1 MPAPTLP
8 ASPATP
14 STHRRTVRVTV
25 ALLFAAWLVD
35 YADRLVINLVLPS
48 LGAEFDLDRTQQGLV
63 VSAFFLAYALCQIPG
78 GLLADRFG
86 GRRVTL
92 WALLTWSVFTALTG
106 FAWSFAV
113 LLALRFAFGAA
124 EGIFPPAAM
133 KVLVERTRPEE
144 RMSANGTVMSSNAL
158 AAVITPL
165 AVAPLVAAFGWR
177 SAFWSTAALG
187 VLALVAVRLW
197 LPAPLPR
204 TNGATDEESEAG
216 VAGVPGADAGAG
228 EDAGAAE
235 TARPALGAVLRKG
248 VLWRFALMMFG
259 YNTIVWGLNTWVP
272 SYLSEE
278 HGVSLTSAGALIAV
292 PALGA
297 ALATVIG
304 GRISDRLGGHHRTV
318 IVPGMAVAAVAL
330 LLMANAPSVAGFVV
344 FGTVAVFAAS
354 LAYMPIFAVP
364 LAGLAPAYVGV
375 GSAVVIFGGQV
386 AGMVAPPVMG
396 ALADA
401 FSFRVAFGFLV
412 LGALIAAVMACLTPQ
427 DAAAF
432 RAAADGPSTA
442 PSAPPSPSTAK
453 DSA

>member
-8 ASPATP
+8 APPAAP
-14 STHRRTVRVTV
+14 SAHRRTVRVTV
-25 ALLFAAWLVD
+25 VLLFAAWLVD

-48 LGAEFDLDRTQQGLV
+48 LGAEFDLDRTRQGLV

-165 AVAPLVAAFGWR
+165 AVAPLVAVFGWR

-197 LPAPLPR
+197 LPAPLSR
-204 TNGATDEESEAG
+204 TECT
-216 VAGVPGADAGAG
+216 
-228 EDAGAAE
+228 EDAGTVA
-235 TARPALGAVLRKG
+235 ARPALAAVLRKG

-278 HGVSLTSAGALIAV
+278 HGIPLSSAGALIAV

-297 ALATVIG
+297 ALATVLG
-304 GRISDRLGGHHRTV
+304 GRISDRLGGHHRRI

-375 GSAVVIFGGQV
+375 GSAVVILGGQV

-401 FSFRVAFGFLV
+401 FSFQVAFGFLV

-432 RAAADGPSTA
+432 RAAADA
-442 PSAPPSPSTAK
+442 PSAAAPSDTDPSPNTAK
-453 DSA
+453 DPV

>member
-8 ASPATP
+8 ASSAAPPA
-14 STHRRTVRVTV
+14 HRRTVRITV

-48 LGAEFDLDRTQQGLV
+48 IGVEFDLDRTQQGLV

-78 GLLADRFG
+78 GMLADRFG

-92 WALLTWSVFTALTG
+92 WALLAWSVFTALTG

-113 LLALRFAFGAA
+113 LLALRFAFGVA
-124 EGIFPPAAM
+124 EGVFPPAAM

-144 RMSANGTVMSSNAL
+144 RMGANGTVMSSNAI

-165 AVAPLVAAFGWR
+165 AVAPLVAVFGWR

-187 VLALVAVRLW
+187 LLALVAVRLW

-204 TNGATDEESEAG
+204 R
-216 VAGVPGADAGAG
+216 ADAPAEG
-228 EDAGAAE
+228 EGAASPPLRE
-235 TARPALGAVLRKG
+235 VLRKG
-248 VLWRFALMMFG
+248 VLWRFSLMMFG
-259 YNTIVWGLNTWVP
+259 YSTIIWGLNTWVP

-278 HGVSLTSAGALIAV
+278 HGVSLTAAGALLAV

-297 ALATVIG
+297 AAATVLG
-304 GRISDRLGGHHRTV
+304 GRLSDRLGGHHRKV
-318 IVPGMAVAAVAL
+318 IVPGMGVSAGAL
-330 LLMANAPSVAGFVV
+330 LLMANTPSLAGFVV
-344 FGTVAVFAAS
+344 FGTLAVFAAS

-364 LAGLAPAYVGV
+364 MSGLAPEYVGV
-375 GSAVVIFGGQV
+375 GGAVIIVGGQV
-386 AGMVAPPVMG
+386 AGIVAPPVMG

-412 LGALIAAVMACLTPQ
+412 LGAVIAAVMSCLTPQ
-427 DAAAF
+427 DATAF
-432 RAAADGPSTA
+432 RAAADRA
-442 PSAPPSPSTAK
+442 PRSPSPAK
-453 DSA
+453 ESA

>member
-8 ASPATP
+8 APPAASPA
-14 STHRRTVRVTV
+14 HRGAVRLTVV
-25 ALLFAAWLVD
+25 LLFAAWLVD

-48 LGAEFDLDRTQQGLV
+48 IGAEFDLDRASQGLV

-78 GLLADRFG
+78 GMLADRFG

-92 WALLTWSVFTALTG
+92 WALLSWSVFTALTG

-113 LLALRFAFGAA
+113 LLALRFAFGIA
-124 EGIFPPAAM
+124 EGVFPPASM

-144 RMSANGTVMSSNAL
+144 RMSANGTIMSSNAL

-165 AVAPLVAAFGWR
+165 AVAPLIAAFGWR

-187 VLALVAVRLW
+187 ILALVAVRLW

-204 TNGATDEESEAG
+204 TEGGTG
-216 VAGVPGADAGAG
+216 V
-228 EDAGAAE
+228 EGAAGGDPA
-235 TARPALGAVLRKG
+235 ARPALREVLRKG

-272 SYLSEE
+272 SYLAEE
-278 HGVSLTSAGALIAV
+278 HGVSLTSAGVLLAV

-297 ALATVIG
+297 AVATVLG
-304 GRISDRLGGHHRTV
+304 GRLSDRLGGHHRRI
-318 IVPGMAVAAVAL
+318 IVPGMGVAAVAL
-330 LLMANAPSVAGFVV
+330 LLMANTPSLTGFVV

-364 LAGLAPAYVGV
+364 LAGLTPAYVGV
-375 GSAVVIFGGQV
+375 GSAVIILGGQV

-401 FSFRVAFGFLV
+401 FSFQVAFGFLV
-412 LGALIAAVMACLTPQ
+412 LGAAVAAVMACLTPQ
-427 DAAAF
+427 DAEAF
-432 RAAADGPSTA
+432 RAAADRTPRH
-442 PSAPPSPSTAK
+442 PSPAK
-453 DSA
+453 ESA

>member
-8 ASPATP
+8 APPAAP
-14 STHRRTVRVTV
+14 SAHRRTVRVTV
-25 ALLFAAWLVD
+25 VLLFAAWLVD
-35 YADRLVINLVLPS
+35 YADRLVINLVLPF
-48 LGAEFDLDRTQQGLV
+48 LGTEFDLDRTQQGLV

-165 AVAPLVAAFGWR
+165 AVAPLVAVFGWR

-197 LPAPLPR
+197 LPAPLPG
-204 TNGATDEESEAG
+204 TETA
-216 VAGVPGADAGAG
+216 
-228 EDAGAAE
+228 EDTGGG
-235 TARPALGAVLRKG
+235 TARPALRAVLRKG

-297 ALATVIG
+297 ALATVLG
-304 GRISDRLGGHHRTV
+304 GRLVDRLGGHHRRI
-318 IVPGMAVAAVAL
+318 IVPGMTVAAGAL
-330 LLMANAPSVAGFVV
+330 LLMANAPSLLGFVV

-364 LAGLAPAYVGV
+364 LAGLSPASVGV

-401 FSFRVAFGFLV
+401 FSFQVAFGFLV

-432 RAAADGPSTA
+432 RAAADEPTTHPSL
-442 PSAPPSPSTAK
+442 STAK

>member
-1 MPAPTLP
+1 MPAPSLP
-8 ASPATP
+8 ASPAAP
-14 STHRRTVRVTV
+14 PAHRRTVRLTV
-25 ALLFAAWLVD
+25 VLLFAAWLVD

-48 LGAEFDLDRTQQGLV
+48 IGAEFDIDRTRQGLV

-92 WALLTWSVFTALTG
+92 WALLSWSVFTALTG

-124 EGIFPPAAM
+124 EGVFPPASM
-133 KVLVERTRPEE
+133 KVLVERTPSEE
-144 RMSANGTVMSSNAL
+144 RSSANGTVMSSNAL

-165 AVAPLVAAFGWR
+165 VVAPLVAAFGWR

-204 TNGATDEESEAG
+204 A
-216 VAGVPGADAGAG
+216 
-228 EDAGAAE
+228 EDAGAP
-235 TARPALGAVLRKG
+235 RPALRAVLRKG

-278 HGVSLTSAGALIAV
+278 HGVSLTEAGALVAV

-297 ALATVIG
+297 ALATVLG
-304 GRISDRLGGHHRTV
+304 GRLSDRLGGRHRLI

-330 LLMANAPSVAGFVV
+330 LLMANTPSLTGFVV
-344 FGTVAVFAAS
+344 LGTVAVFAAS

-364 LAGLAPAYVGV
+364 LAGLTPEYVGV
-375 GSAVVIFGGQV
+375 GSAVIILGGQV

-401 FSFRVAFGFLV
+401 FSFHVAFGFLV
-412 LGALIAAVMACLTPQ
+412 LGAVIAAVMACLTPQ
-427 DAAAF
+427 DADAF
-432 RAAADGPSTA
+432 RTVADRAPRPSR
-442 PSAPPSPSTAK
+442 TAK
-453 DSA
+453 EPAA

>member
-8 ASPATP
+8 APPAAP
-14 STHRRTVRVTV
+14 SAHRRAVRLTVV
-25 ALLFAAWLVD
+25 LLFAAWLVD

-48 LGAEFDLDRTQQGLV
+48 IGAEFDLDRASQGLV

-78 GLLADRFG
+78 GMLADRFG

-92 WALLTWSVFTALTG
+92 WALLSWSVFTALTG

-113 LLALRFAFGAA
+113 LLALRFAFGLA
-124 EGIFPPAAM
+124 EGVFPPASM

-144 RMSANGTVMSSNAL
+144 RMSANGTIMSSNAL
-158 AAVITPL
+158 AAVVTPL
-165 AVAPLVAAFGWR
+165 AVAPLIAAFGWR

-187 VLALVAVRLW
+187 ILVLVAVRLR
-197 LPAPLPR
+197 LPAPLPP
-204 TNGATDEESEAG
+204 TE
-216 VAGVPGADAGAG
+216 
-228 EDAGAAE
+228 GAA
-235 TARPALGAVLRKG
+235 ADGPAAPRPALRVVLRKG

-272 SYLSEE
+272 SYLAEE
-278 HGVSLTSAGALIAV
+278 HGVSLASAGALLAV

-297 ALATVIG
+297 AVATVLG
-304 GRISDRLGGHHRTV
+304 GRLSDRLGGHHRRI
-318 IVPGMAVAAVAL
+318 IVPGMGVAAVAL
-330 LLMANAPSVAGFVV
+330 LLMANTPSLAGFVV

-364 LAGLAPAYVGV
+364 LAGLTPAYVGV
-375 GSAVVIFGGQV
+375 GSAVIILGGQV

-401 FSFRVAFGFLV
+401 FSFQVAFGFLV
-412 LGALIAAVMACLTPQ
+412 LGAAVAAVMACLTPQ
-427 DAAAF
+427 DAEAF
-432 RAAADGPSTA
+432 RAAADRTPRH
-442 PSAPPSPSTAK
+442 PSPAK
-453 DSA
+453 ESA

>member
-8 ASPATP
+8 ASPAAP
-14 STHRRTVRVTV
+14 SAHRRTVRVTV
-25 ALLFAAWLVD
+25 VLLFAAWLVD

-106 FAWSFAV
+106 LAWSFAV

-165 AVAPLVAAFGWR
+165 AVAPLVAVFGWR

-187 VLALVAVRLW
+187 ILALVAVRLW

-204 TNGATDEESEAG
+204 TDSA
-216 VAGVPGADAGAG
+216 
-228 EDAGAAE
+228 EDAGGDAGGE
-235 TARPALGAVLRKG
+235 TARPALRAILRKG

-297 ALATVIG
+297 ALATVLG
-304 GRISDRLGGHHRTV
+304 GRLADRLGGHHRRI
-318 IVPGMAVAAVAL
+318 IVPGMTVAAVAL
-330 LLMANAPSVAGFVV
+330 LLMANAPSVLGFVV

-364 LAGLAPAYVGV
+364 LAGLSPASVGV

-386 AGMVAPPVMG
+386 AGMIAPPVMG

-401 FSFRVAFGFLV
+401 FSFQVAFGFLV

-432 RAAADGPSTA
+432 RAAADE
-442 PSAPPSPSTAK
+442 PPSYPTLRTAK

>member
-1 MPAPTLP
+1 MPAPPLP
-8 ASPATP
+8 PSPAAP
-14 STHRRTVRVTV
+14 PARRGTVRLTV

-48 LGAEFDLDRTQQGLV
+48 LGAEFDLDRTRQGLV

-92 WALLTWSVFTALTG
+92 WALLSWSVFTALTG

-124 EGIFPPAAM
+124 EGVFPPASM
-133 KVLVERTRPEE
+133 KVLVERTTPEE
-144 RMSANGTVMSSNAL
+144 RGSANGTVMSSNAL
-158 AAVITPL
+158 AAVVTPL

-187 VLALVAVRLW
+187 VLVLVAVRLR

-204 TNGATDEESEAG
+204 TE
-216 VAGVPGADAGAG
+216 GAG
-228 EDAGAAE
+228 
-235 TARPALGAVLRKG
+235 TPRPALRAILRKG

-278 HGVSLTSAGALIAV
+278 HGVSLTEAGALVAV

-297 ALATVIG
+297 AVATVLG
-304 GRISDRLGGHHRTV
+304 GRLSDRLGGRHRLIV
-318 IVPGMAVAAVAL
+318 VPGMTVAAVAL
-330 LLMANAPSVAGFVV
+330 LLMANAPSLTGFVV
-344 FGTVAVFAAS
+344 LGTVAVFAAS

-364 LAGLAPAYVGV
+364 LAGLAPGYVGV
-375 GSAVVIFGGQV
+375 GSAVVILGGQV

-401 FSFRVAFGFLV
+401 FSFHVAFGFLV
-412 LGALIAAVMACLTPQ
+412 LGAVIAAVMACLTPQ
-427 DAAAF
+427 DADAF
-432 RAAADGPSTA
+432 RAAADRAPRPSRTTKESLA
-442 PSAPPSPSTAK
+442 
-453 DSA
+453 

>member
-1 MPAPTLP
+1 MPAPTHP
-8 ASPATP
+8 ASPAAP
-14 STHRRTVRVTV
+14 PAHRRTVRLTV
-25 ALLFAAWLVD
+25 VLLFAAWLVD

-48 LGAEFDLDRTQQGLV
+48 IGAEFDIDRTRQGLV

-92 WALLTWSVFTALTG
+92 WALLSWSVFTALTG

-124 EGIFPPAAM
+124 EGVFPPASM
-133 KVLVERTRPEE
+133 KVLFERTRLEE
-144 RMSANGTVMSSNAL
+144 RSSANGTVMSSNAL

-187 VLALVAVRLW
+187 VLVLLAVRLW

-204 TNGATDEESEAG
+204 TDDAEA
-216 VAGVPGADAGAG
+216 P
-228 EDAGAAE
+228 
-235 TARPALGAVLRKG
+235 RPELRAVLRKG

-278 HGVSLTSAGALIAV
+278 HGVSLTSAGALLAV

-297 ALATVIG
+297 AVATVLG
-304 GRISDRLGGHHRTV
+304 GRISDRLGGRHRV
-318 IVPGMAVAAVAL
+318 IIVPGMAVAAVAL
-330 LLMANAPSVAGFVV
+330 LLMANTPSLTGFVV
-344 FGTVAVFAAS
+344 FGTVAVFSAS

-364 LAGLAPAYVGV
+364 LAGLTPAYVGV
-375 GSAVVIFGGQV
+375 GSAVIILGGQV

-427 DAAAF
+427 DADAF
-432 RAAADGPSTA
+432 RAAADRAPRPSR
-442 PSAPPSPSTAK
+442 TAK
-453 DSA
+453 EPAA

>member
-8 ASPATP
+8 APSAAPPA
-14 STHRRTVRVTV
+14 HRRTVRITV
-25 ALLFAAWLVD
+25 VLLFAAWLVD

-48 LGAEFDLDRTQQGLV
+48 IGAEFDLDRTQQGLV

-78 GLLADRFG
+78 GMLADRFG

-92 WALLTWSVFTALTG
+92 WALLSWSVFTALTG

-113 LLALRFAFGAA
+113 LLALRFVFGVA
-124 EGIFPPAAM
+124 EGVFPPASM

-144 RMSANGTVMSSNAL
+144 RMGANGTVMSSNAL
-158 AAVITPL
+158 AAVLTPL
-165 AVAPLVAAFGWR
+165 AVAPLVAVFGWR

-187 VLALVAVRLW
+187 ILALLAVRLW

-204 TNGATDEESEAG
+204 ADGATAEEPA
-216 VAGVPGADAGAG
+216 
-228 EDAGAAE
+228 
-235 TARPALGAVLRKG
+235 ARPPLRDVLRKG

-272 SYLSEE
+272 SYLGEE
-278 HGVSLTSAGALIAV
+278 HGVSLTAAGALVAI

-297 ALATVIG
+297 AVATVLG
-304 GRISDRLGGHHRTV
+304 GRLSDRLGGHHRRI

-330 LLMANAPSVAGFVV
+330 LLMAYTPSLTGFVV
-344 FGTVAVFAAS
+344 FGTLAVFAAS

-364 LAGLAPAYVGV
+364 LAGLTPEYVGV
-375 GSAVVIFGGQV
+375 GSAVIILGGQV

-401 FSFRVAFGFLV
+401 FSFQVAFAFLV
-412 LGALIAAVMACLTPQ
+412 LGAVIAAVMSCLTPQ
-427 DAAAF
+427 DATAF
-432 RAAADGPSTA
+432 RAAADRA
-442 PSAPPSPSTAK
+442 PRSPSPAK
-453 DSA
+453 DPV

>member
-1 MPAPTLP
+1 
-8 ASPATP
+8 
-14 STHRRTVRVTV
+14 
-25 ALLFAAWLVD
+25 
-35 YADRLVINLVLPS
+35 
-48 LGAEFDLDRTQQGLV
+48 
-63 VSAFFLAYALCQIPG
+63 
-78 GLLADRFG
+78 
-86 GRRVTL
+86 
-92 WALLTWSVFTALTG
+92 
-106 FAWSFAV
+106 
-113 LLALRFAFGAA
+113 
-124 EGIFPPAAM
+124 
-133 KVLVERTRPEE
+133 
-144 RMSANGTVMSSNAL
+144 
-158 AAVITPL
+158 
-165 AVAPLVAAFGWR
+165 
-177 SAFWSTAALG
+177 
-187 VLALVAVRLW
+187 
-197 LPAPLPR
+197 
-204 TNGATDEESEAG
+204 
-216 VAGVPGADAGAG
+216 
-228 EDAGAAE
+228 
-235 TARPALGAVLRKG
+235 
-248 VLWRFALMMFG
+248 MMFG

>member
-1 MPAPTLP
+1 MPAPPLP
-8 ASPATP
+8 PSPAAP
-14 STHRRTVRVTV
+14 PARRGTVRLTV

-48 LGAEFDLDRTQQGLV
+48 LGAEFDLDRTRQGLV

-92 WALLTWSVFTALTG
+92 WALLSWSVFTALTG

-124 EGIFPPAAM
+124 EGVFPPASM
-133 KVLVERTRPEE
+133 KVLVERTTPEE
-144 RMSANGTVMSSNAL
+144 RGSANGTVMSSNAL
-158 AAVITPL
+158 AAVVTPL

-187 VLALVAVRLW
+187 VLVLVAVRLR
-197 LPAPLPR
+197 LPAPLPC
-204 TNGATDEESEAG
+204 TE
-216 VAGVPGADAGAG
+216 GAG
-228 EDAGAAE
+228 
-235 TARPALGAVLRKG
+235 TPRPALRAVLRKG

-278 HGVSLTSAGALIAV
+278 HGVSLTEAGALVAV

-297 ALATVIG
+297 AVATVLG
-304 GRISDRLGGHHRTV
+304 GRLSDRLGGRHRLIV
-318 IVPGMAVAAVAL
+318 VPGMTVAAVAL
-330 LLMANAPSVAGFVV
+330 LLMANAPSLTGFVV
-344 FGTVAVFAAS
+344 LGTVAVFAAS

-364 LAGLAPAYVGV
+364 LAGLAPGYVGV
-375 GSAVVIFGGQV
+375 GSAVVILGGQV

-401 FSFRVAFGFLV
+401 FSFHVAFGFLV
-412 LGALIAAVMACLTPQ
+412 LGAVIAAVMACLTPQ
-427 DAAAF
+427 DADAF
-432 RAAADGPSTA
+432 RAAADRAPRPSRTTKESLA
-442 PSAPPSPSTAK
+442 
-453 DSA
+453 

>member
-1 MPAPTLP
+1 MPAPPLP
-8 ASPATP
+8 PSPAAP
-14 STHRRTVRVTV
+14 PARRGTVRLTV

-48 LGAEFDLDRTQQGLV
+48 LGAEFDLDRTRQGLV

-92 WALLTWSVFTALTG
+92 WALLSWSVFTALTG

-124 EGIFPPAAM
+124 EGVFPPASM
-133 KVLVERTRPEE
+133 KVLVERTTPEE
-144 RMSANGTVMSSNAL
+144 RGSANGTVMSSNAL
-158 AAVITPL
+158 AAVVTPL

-187 VLALVAVRLW
+187 VLVLVAVRLR

-204 TNGATDEESEAG
+204 TE
-216 VAGVPGADAGAG
+216 GAG
-228 EDAGAAE
+228 
-235 TARPALGAVLRKG
+235 TPRPALRAVLRKG

-278 HGVSLTSAGALIAV
+278 HGVSLTEAGALVAV

-297 ALATVIG
+297 AVATVLG
-304 GRISDRLGGHHRTV
+304 GRLSDRLGGRHRLIV
-318 IVPGMAVAAVAL
+318 VPGMTVAAVAL
-330 LLMANAPSVAGFVV
+330 LLMANAPSLTGFVV
-344 FGTVAVFAAS
+344 LGTVAVFAAS

-364 LAGLAPAYVGV
+364 LAGLAPGYVGV
-375 GSAVVIFGGQV
+375 GSAVVILGGQV

-401 FSFRVAFGFLV
+401 FSFHVAFGFLV
-412 LGALIAAVMACLTPQ
+412 LGAVIAAVMACLTPQ
-427 DAAAF
+427 DADAF
-432 RAAADGPSTA
+432 RAAADRAPRPSRTTKESLA
-442 PSAPPSPSTAK
+442 
-453 DSA
+453 

>member
-1 MPAPTLP
+1 M
-8 ASPATP
+8 
-14 STHRRTVRVTV
+14 RVTI

-187 VLALVAVRLW
+187 VLALLAVRLW
-197 LPAPLPR
+197 LPTPPPR
-204 TNGATDEESEAG
+204 TDSQ
-216 VAGVPGADAGAG
+216 
-228 EDAGAAE
+228 AE
-235 TARPALGAVLRKG
+235 TARPALGAILRKG

-278 HGVSLTSAGALIAV
+278 RGVSLTSAGALVAV

-297 ALATVIG
+297 ALATVVG

-330 LLMANAPSVAGFVV
+330 LLMANAPTVTGFVV

-401 FSFRVAFGFLV
+401 FSFQVAFGFLV
-412 LGALIAAVMACLTPQ
+412 LGAVVAAVMACLTPQ

-432 RAAADGPSTA
+432 RAAADGPPTA
-442 PSAPPSPSTAK
+442 PSASPSPRTAK